1 MDLGF
6 RVYGLGF
13 GFGVWGTPGQPGRD
27 QNESFRAS
35 GHVAQRR
42 LDSDGILHR
51 LNQSFAAYWLARRAA
66 QASAVAK
73 ARSASCINCDLIGM
87 KPGTEDIALGRVQ
100 LALGSVRLG
109 LRLQLA
115 SEVALTSITLQAKTR
130 CNCMSDEEMVP

>member
-13 GFGVWGTPGQPGRD
+13 GFWVWGTPGQPGRD

-51 LNQSFAAYWLARRAA
+51 LNQSFAAYWLARAA
-66 QASAVAK
+66 QVADTRRPAQLPKLEVPAASTA
-73 ARSASCINCDLIGM
+73 
-87 KPGTEDIALGRVQ
+87 
-100 LALGSVRLG
+100 
-109 LRLQLA
+109 
-115 SEVALTSITLQAKTR
+115 TL
-130 CNCMSDEEMVP
+130 